1 MPMRARGRYGSLVLC
16 VPNLEINSA
25 NELLLMLVSWKIHQ
39 NIVVI
44 SPSKGPF
51 ANHFFEKGC
60 SVRIGLLHEL
70 LHQVNQVFLVICST
84 LSAIDLVANY
94 CKNNPTMLILHKYW
108 TKDVAQ
114 KSLDEYSVHEP
125 LPVSADTIKT
135 VFSTAG
141 LVIFQSKAQM
151 RSYNEV
157 LPAETP
163 RTVIYVGSQSPEPLF
178 TYDTHSRLKCYLHNS
193 ESSGKAIRPPM
204 QYNPHRPYLHLLD
217 TDFAEDTYS
226 LQKIFFILSMG
237 EIAPWENQIWIIQQ
251 FKQLRHE
258 LQKTLAISK
267 AGIHLKLL
275 IVRVSPE
282 TSTSWALGESAKYLP
297 AIKALAEDDSDIG
310 RCMHVH
316 FIVRCVS
323 YLVFYY

>member
-1 MPMRARGRYGSLVLC
+1 MPMCARGRYGSLVLC

-25 NELLLMLVSWKIHQ
+25 NELLLMLVSWKIHE

-44 SPSKGPF
+44 SPSQGPF
-51 ANHFFEKGC
+51 ANHFFEAGC
-60 SVRIGLLHEL
+60 SVRIGLLHVL
-70 LHQVNQVFLVICST
+70 LNQVNQVFLVIFST
-84 LSAIDLVANY
+84 LMTIELVANY

-108 TKDVAQ
+108 TTDEIARKGLV
-114 KSLDEYSVHEP
+114 EYSVHEP

-135 VFSTAG
+135 AFSNAG

-157 LPAETP
+157 LPVETP
-163 RTVIYVGSQSPEPLF
+163 RTVIYMGSQSSEPLF
-178 TYDTHSRLKCYLHNS
+178 TYDVHNRLKIYLHNS
-193 ESSGKAIRPPM
+193 DSSGKVSR
-204 QYNPHRPYLHLLD
+204 PHRPCLHLLD
-217 TDFAEDTYS
+217 TNFSEDTCS
-226 LQKIFFILSMG
+226 LQRIFIILSMG

-251 FKQLRHE
+251 FMQLRRM

-267 AGIHLKLL
+267 TCIQLKLL
-275 IVRVSPE
+275 IVRVSLD
-282 TSTSWALGESAKYLP
+282 TSTSCALGESAKYLP
-297 AIKALAEDDSDIG
+297 AVKALAENDADIG

-323 YLVFYY
+323 YLVF